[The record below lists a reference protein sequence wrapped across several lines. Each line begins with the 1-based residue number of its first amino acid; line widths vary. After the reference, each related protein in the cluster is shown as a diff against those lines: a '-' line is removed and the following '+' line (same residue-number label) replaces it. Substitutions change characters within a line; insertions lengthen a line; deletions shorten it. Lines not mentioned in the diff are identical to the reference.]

1 MTRNK
6 FGLEINVTFFFKII
20 TLMIWKTCV
29 AKPSRVISVSNGIFE
44 NAKDTC
50 IDSRE
55 ISEKRHKSISTEH
68 NSEISIGC

>member
-1 MTRNK
+1 M
-6 FGLEINVTFFFKII
+6 
-20 TLMIWKTCV
+20 MWKTCV
-29 AKPSRVISVSNGIFE
+29 AKPSRVISVSNGILE